1 MKMYVDINYVA
12 HKISKCK
19 TIFKKRSKTVC
30 GIKIMNDRII
40 IEDDESK
47 VNKNDTKCRKCFK
60 R

>member
-40 IEDDESK
+40 IDESK
-47 VNKNDTKCRKCFK
+47 VSKNATKCKKCFK